1 MLKFV
6 KEGTILMRLNT
17 ELILK
22 YSDIFQGNIPNF
34 ETEIKKINIY
44 KLISII
50 CELIS
55 LRNSEIKSSFA
66 NIEISVN
73 YEVILKMILLDF
85 DPNEAKNSEYKE
97 IIFDKKQHIISLQ
110 TALILIK
117 KALNYCVNNSSNIED
132 FEVTLN
138 DYKFVMNLFLI
149 LSEELDDKMESN
161 DVDVNHF
168 IYCNYHLNNGETI
181 AYMFLRSYFIF
192 EKMLKDKSN
201 FDGDIQPQFKEYFND
216 FMKKYG
222 YTPTEYLFVLFSE
235 LLKYTSDLQI
245 SKTSLW
251 RNVGDFVKKTH
262 LFDIDKKVIFDL
274 GLSIQSYSEWAKDAH
289 NNEWDF
295 SKFLEYPFIISESG
309 KYISISDYTLKNCFF
324 EKLYWQVRACYPK
337 DDDRAMDFYG
347 RPFEKYIQKL
357 TSSAIVDRSGLNFI
371 NEFKFG
377 NNNRSSDAYIERNNE
392 LIVIE
397 CKGIS
402 ILLPT
407 ITLNRRIDDNNNKL
421 FIEPVL
427 QADECFYKLKNEFNE
442 FENIDIVYIISVAMN
457 NINAIPEYTKNI
469 LTCIKSEKKSV
480 EAKYFYNMSIE
491 EYERFMVLAENNY
504 DIFKILKSYSQVQEH
519 IPFTSF
525 ISEKFNSC
533 ENKMTNFMKD
543 IYDEATN
550 HMKSRYGF

>member
-85 DPNEAKNSEYKE
+85 NPNEAKNSEYKE

>member
-347 RPFEKYIQKL
+347 RPFKKYIQKL

-407 ITLNRRIDDNNNKL
+407 ITLNRRIDDNNKL